1 MDSYSFK
8 KGKVAALKCPICRVF
23 FFFFN
28 VNGMLDLQ
36 KKWYSYLHQDY
47 RVLHCG
53 KNAGEILKV

>member
-1 MDSYSFK
+1 MDSYCIK
-8 KGKVAALKCPICRVF
+8 KGKVAALKCPICRG
-23 FFFFN
+23 FFN

-36 KKWYSYLHQDY
+36 KKWYSYLHQDF

>member
-1 MDSYSFK
+1 MDSYCVK
-8 KGKVAALKCPICRVF
+8 KGKVAALKCPICRF

-36 KKWYSYLHQDY
+36 KKWYWYLHQDY

-53 KNAGEILKV
+53 KNGGKS